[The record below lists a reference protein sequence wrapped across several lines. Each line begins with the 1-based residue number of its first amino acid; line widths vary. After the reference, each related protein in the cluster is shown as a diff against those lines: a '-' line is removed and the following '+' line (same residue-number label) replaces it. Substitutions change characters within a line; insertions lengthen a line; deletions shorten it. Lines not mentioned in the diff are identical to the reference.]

1 MKLPKA
7 TTHLHSLHKRTIAIL
22 DMAPN
27 SVDDCYQ
34 SCTAKM
40 FRDVR
45 EKYLINEFTIQPE
58 FKNLWLKTKNNLK
71 YKQKPI
77 FLMEEH
83 LIALNIYTQNE
94 IYAKFNAATRI
105 GASKYKGDFP
115 YKSLYFLLSDSIRR
129 IKEYGIINN
138 QANRCLTTYRGT
150 SLPFKDVSVGVEV
163 RFGSFTSS
171 SKNVEAAKKFGK
183 TTCFKI
189 ETCLGAEISSYS
201 VYPGEDEVLIPPY
214 EKFKVIDKS
223 KNKGCDVVYRLK
235 STGMQCNL
243 LCSLFK

>member
-1 MKLPKA
+1 MAPKA
-7 TTHLHSLHKRTIAIL
+7 TSHLHSLHKRAIAIL

-34 SCTAKM
+34 TCTEKM

-45 EKYLINEFTIQPE
+45 KKYLKNDFNANPE
-58 FKNLWLKTKNNLK
+58 FQTLWQQTKQTLEKNTDFLK
-71 YKQKPI
+71 
-77 FLMEEH
+77 EEH
-83 LIALNIYTQNE
+83 LIALKMYTGSS
-94 IYAKFNAATRI
+94 IYAQFNAATRN
-105 GASKYKGDFP
+105 GASKYKGNFP
-115 YKSLYFLLSDSIRR
+115 YKSLYFLLSDAVRR
-129 IKEYGIINN
+129 IKENDILINR
-138 QANRCLTTYRGT
+138 ANRCLTTYRGI
-150 SLPFKDVSVGVEV
+150 SLPFKDASVGSEV

-171 SKNVEAAKKFGK
+171 SKNEMTAQAFGK

-189 ETCLGAEISSYS
+189 ETCLGAEIRSYS